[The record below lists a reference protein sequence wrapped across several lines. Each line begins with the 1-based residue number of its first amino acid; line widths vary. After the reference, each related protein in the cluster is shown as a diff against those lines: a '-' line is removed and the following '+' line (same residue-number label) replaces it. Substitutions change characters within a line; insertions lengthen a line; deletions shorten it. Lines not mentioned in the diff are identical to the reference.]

1 MEKSYLISGTLFI
14 LLSIILGA
22 FGSHALR
29 PVLPESSFY
38 GYTVATH
45 YLGFQGLGLL
55 VIGLLQAHYEI
66 PILVYKGLFW
76 GTVIF
81 SGSILL
87 LNLGKLMGWN
97 LRFLGPVTPIGGLML
112 LLSWVLLLRFF
123 IRLT

>member
-45 YLGFQGLGLL
+45 YLGFQGLCLL

-66 PILVYKGLFW
+66 PTLVYQGLFW
-76 GTVIF
+76 GTVVF

-87 LNLGKLMGWN
+87 LTLGKLMAWN

-112 LLSWVLLLRFF
+112 LLSWGLLLLFF
-123 IRLT
+123 IRLP

>member
-1 MEKSYLISGTLFI
+1 MEKSYLISGTIFI

-38 GYTVATH
+38 GYTAATH

-66 PILVYKGLFW
+66 PTLVYRGLFW
-76 GTVIF
+76 GTVVF

-87 LNLGKLMGWN
+87 LTLGKLMGWN

-112 LLSWVLLLRFF
+112 LLSWGLLLHFF
-123 IRLT
+123 IRLP

>member
-1 MEKSYLISGTLFI
+1 MEKSYLISGAIFI

-29 PVLPESSFY
+29 PILPEYSFY

-55 VIGLLQAHYEI
+55 VIGLLQVRYEI
-66 PILVYKGLFW
+66 PALVYQGLFW
-76 GTVIF
+76 GTLVF

-87 LNLGKLMGWN
+87 LTLGKLMEWN
-97 LRFLGPVTPIGGLML
+97 LGFLGPITPIGGLML
-112 LLSWVLLLRFF
+112 ILSWGLLLRFF
-123 IRLT
+123 IRLP

>member
-1 MEKSYLISGTLFI
+1 MEKSYLISGAIFI

-29 PVLPESSFY
+29 PILPESSFY

-55 VIGLLQAHYEI
+55 VIGLLQVHYEI
-66 PILVYKGLFW
+66 PALVYQGLFW
-76 GTVIF
+76 GTLVF

-87 LNLGKLMGWN
+87 LTLGKLMEWN
-97 LRFLGPVTPIGGLML
+97 LGFLGPITPIGGLML
-112 LLSWVLLLRFF
+112 ILSWGLLSRFF
-123 IRLT
+123 IRLP

>member
-45 YLGFQGLGLL
+45 YLGFQGLALL
-55 VIGLLQAHYEI
+55 VIGLLQSHYEI
-66 PILVYKGLFW
+66 PALVYHGLFW
-76 GTVIF
+76 GTVVF

-87 LNLGKLMGWN
+87 LTLGKLMEWN
-97 LRFLGPVTPIGGLML
+97 LRLVGPITPIGGLML
-112 LLSWVLLLRFF
+112 LLSWGLLLRFF

>member
-45 YLGFQGLGLL
+45 YVGFQGLGLL

-66 PILVYKGLFW
+66 PTLVYQGLFW

-87 LNLGKLMGWN
+87 LTLGKLMGWN

-112 LLSWVLLLRFF
+112 LLSWGLLLRFF

>member
-66 PILVYKGLFW
+66 PTLVYKGLFW

>member
-45 YLGFQGLGLL
+45 YLGFQGLSLL

-66 PILVYKGLFW
+66 PTLVYQGLFW
-76 GTVIF
+76 GTVVF

-87 LNLGKLMGWN
+87 LTLGKLMGWN

-112 LLSWVLLLRFF
+112 LLSWGLLLLFF
-123 IRLT
+123 IRLP

>member
-29 PVLPESSFY
+29 SVLPESSFY

-66 PILVYKGLFW
+66 PTLVYQGLFW
-76 GTVIF
+76 GTVVF

-87 LNLGKLMGWN
+87 LTLGKLMGWN
-97 LRFLGPVTPIGGLML
+97 LQFLGPVTPIGGLML
-112 LLSWVLLLRFF
+112 LLSWGLLLRFF
-123 IRLT
+123 IRLP